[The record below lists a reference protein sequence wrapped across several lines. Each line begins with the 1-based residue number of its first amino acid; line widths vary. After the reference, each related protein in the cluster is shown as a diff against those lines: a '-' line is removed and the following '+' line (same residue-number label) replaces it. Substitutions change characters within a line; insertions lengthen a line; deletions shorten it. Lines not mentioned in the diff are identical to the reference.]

1 MGLRRRSCIMA
12 ETSIFI
18 SKATKRNWDK
28 LKNGGDDRLMRRA
41 NKSRSQK
48 TIVPDGYVMA
58 GSLPRFVE
66 DLRQQHHSVNDLI
79 FSLCAMKI
87 EHNKVNEVNAK
98 RFFEEYSCYHRIE
111 IEVPRQILK
120 NRHDDWIGFVYQ
132 SLMSEGHRILTGLY
146 YTTPAIVDEMLSD
159 VQMTVSQRFLD
170 PCCGSG
176 IFLMKVNGAQPEQ
189 LYGIDNDPLAV
200 MIAKANLIVK
210 FNESAVY
217 PQIYQLDFLLHA
229 ASALAGLK
237 FDYIVTNP
245 PWGSEKRKHHNSDVI
260 SSNEQS
266 TLFFTESY
274 KFLNDNGI
282 LHFLMPTSVLKIKVH
297 ADFRRFIAE
306 TTSLDTIKCY
316 HERFKGV
323 FTNFIGLKVRNK
335 AVGEK
340 QTYLVKTVHNEVI
353 RKTWQ
358 VQDDGFYAIPL
369 LDDRTEAIL
378 NKAERMRHDD
388 LSHSQWALGIITGNN
403 AKVLKDRPRK
413 GMEPILTG
421 KDITKYG
428 LKKASRYIKY
438 NRADFQ
444 QCAKDEFYRAKEK
457 LVYKFVSNSLCFTY
471 DDKQRLFLNS
481 ANILIPDIDGMSA
494 KTVLAFL
501 NSSLFNF
508 LYVKR
513 FNDLKILKGNLSTL
527 PFPEITAE
535 QDEQLTALVDRA
547 LRGGNNAIEEIDS
560 LIFALYDFNI
570 EEINLINKQAP
581 ERPLNLSK
589 GVEGPL

>member
-1 MGLRRRSCIMA
+1 MGLRRRSCIMT
-12 ETSIFI
+12 ETKIFI

-28 LKNGGDDRLMRRA
+28 LNNSGDDRLMRRA

-48 TIVPDGYVMA
+48 TIVPDDYVMA

-66 DLRQQHHSVNDLI
+66 ELRQQQHPVNDLI

-87 EHNKVNEVNAK
+87 EHNKVEEANAK
-98 RFFEEYSCYHRIE
+98 RFFEEYAGYHRIAL
-111 IEVPRQILK
+111 EVPRQILK
-120 NRHDDWIGFVYQ
+120 NRFDDWIGFVYQ
-132 SLMSEGHRILTGLY
+132 SLMAEGHRIMTGLY
-146 YTTPAIVDEMLSD
+146 YTTPSIVEEMLSD
-159 VQMTVSQRFLD
+159 VRLTTNQHFLD

-176 IFLMKVNGAQPEQ
+176 IFLMKVEGARPEQ

-200 MIAKANLIVK
+200 MIAKANLMVK

-245 PWGSEKRKHHNSDVI
+245 PWGSEKRKRHASDII

-266 TLFFTESY
+266 TLFYTESF

-297 ADFRRFIAE
+297 ADFRRFVAE
-306 TTSLDTIKCY
+306 NTCLEAINCY

-323 FTNFIGLKVRNK
+323 FTDFISLKARNK
-335 AVGEK
+335 AANGK
-340 QTYLVKTVHNEVI
+340 QSYIVRTAHNEII
-353 RKTWQ
+353 RKNWQ
-358 VQDDGFYAIPL
+358 VQDDDFCAIPL
-369 LDDRTEAIL
+369 LNDRTEAIL
-378 NKAERMRHDD
+378 DKAERLRHDD

-413 GMEPILTG
+413 GLEPIFTG
-421 KDITKYG
+421 KDIRRYG

-438 NRADFQ
+438 NRVDFQ

-457 LVYKFVSNSLCFTY
+457 LVYKFVSSSLCFTY

-481 ANILIPDIDGMSA
+481 ANILIPEIEGMSI

-501 NSSLFNF
+501 NSALFNF
-508 LYVKR
+508 LYAKR
-513 FNDLKILKGNLSTL
+513 FNDIKILKGNLSAL
-527 PFPEITAE
+527 PFPKITPE
-535 QDEQLTALVDRA
+535 QDLQFTALVERA
-547 LRGGNNAIEEIDS
+547 LSGDTSAQDEIDALIFYLYQLNAEEIG
-560 LIFALYDFNI
+560 LITLD
-570 EEINLINKQAP
+570 
-581 ERPLNLSK
+581 
-589 GVEGPL
+589 